1 MDLKELIDKRI
12 DDKLGSSQ
20 GIQRVP
26 AKVLSVT
33 EGYKRADVKLA
44 NGAIIKDMLN
54 KTGEEL
60 DEGQGVYVEY
70 MTLPSSGYIAMTTG
84 ECRPLGGGGGEPAAE
99 VENAAVITTNP
110 DDYMVTEELMLDI
123 SPETMLYYGNMPSF
137 IIAQGHYCLFCPSTS
152 YVQYTDNHW
161 IVGGTE
167 GLYERII
174 ANKAK
179 FGSQIGND
187 TQGGFLY
194 NYSSSL
200 AYPDRYLYQSMDI
213 YTISA
218 NSSGLAYQCRLNQ
231 HYATVNAPSGNWWE
245 VPLTWG
251 AFTQQTTNINLK
263 SYTNTSY
270 LSGFYDMFIVPV
282 ISNFY
287 NTGSTGQLQTPY
299 GYAAIAGYL
308 IFASADGEHYG
319 VVYQGMT
326 SGQTAMSR
334 VPLIS
339 DAENCFTLGIS
350 QRTEPIY
357 PSSGGGA

>member
-12 DDKLGSSQ
+12 DDKLGGSQ

-84 ECRPLGGGGGEPAAE
+84 ECRPLGGSGIAAE

-110 DDYMVTEELMLDI
+110 DDYMVTEELILDI
-123 SPETMLYYGNMPSF
+123 SPETMLYYSNMPSF
-137 IIAQGHYCLFCPSTS
+137 IIVQGHYCLLSPSTS
-152 YVQYTDNHW
+152 YVSYTDNHW

-174 ANKAK
+174 QNKAK

-187 TQGGFLY
+187 TRGGFLY
-194 NYSSSL
+194 GDSSIV
-200 AYPDRYLYQSMDI
+200 YPNRYLYQSLDI
-213 YTISA
+213 YTIGSG
-218 NSSGLAYQCRLNQ
+218 SSGLSYSCRLNQ
-231 HYATVNAPSGNWWE
+231 RYATVNAPSGNWWE
-245 VPLTWG
+245 STLTWG
-251 AFTQQTTNINLK
+251 TFTLYTTNVGLK
-263 SYTNTSY
+263 SYSNTSY
-270 LSGFYDMFIVPV
+270 LTGLYDIFIVPV
-282 ISNFY
+282 VTAFY
-287 NTGSTGQLQTPY
+287 NVQNVSSFQTPF
-299 GYAAIAGYL
+299 GYCAIAGYL
-308 IFASADGEHYG
+308 VFASADGEHYG
-319 VVYQGMT
+319 VTWVGISSGST
-326 SGQTAMSR
+326 SMNR

-357 PSSGGGA
+357 PNSGGGT